1 MNSSTRSAAEGQM
14 APVKISHVVL
24 RSPRYQEAIDWWK
37 RFLGAHAQFES
48 DFITFLTY
56 DEEHHRL
63 AIVNTPDAKA
73 RSDKAAG
80 VDHFAFG
87 YADLGQLVTTYERLK
102 EQGVL
107 PYWCINHGPTTS
119 LYYKDPDGNQV
130 EIQVENF
137 PTLEECA
144 AWFHTEAFRKN
155 PIGIEFD
162 ADLLAKKFHDG
173 TLVEELLKQGS
184 VPAS

>member
-1 MNSSTRSAAEGQM
+1 MKTSTSSADERQM

-24 RSPRYQEAIDWWK
+24 RSPRYREVIDWWK
-37 RFLGAHAQFES
+37 GFLGAHAQFES
-48 DFITFLTY
+48 EFITFLTY

-63 AIVNTPDAKA
+63 AIVNAPDAEDG
-73 RSDKAAG
+73 SDNAAG

-87 YADLGQLVTTYERLK
+87 YADLKQLVTNYERLK
-102 EQGVL
+102 KQGVL

-130 EIQVENF
+130 EVQVENF

-144 AWFHTEAFRKN
+144 AWFHSEAFRKN

-162 ADLLAKKFHDG
+162 ADLLAQKFHEG
-173 TLVEELLKQGS
+173 APVKELLKQGS
-184 VPAS
+184 VPAA

>member
-1 MNSSTRSAAEGQM
+1 MNSPKQSNEPKTT
-14 APVKISHVVL
+14 PVKISHVVL
-24 RSPRYQEAIDWWK
+24 KSSKYQKAIDWWK
-37 RFLGAHAQFES
+37 EFLGAYTQFES

-63 AIVNTPDAKA
+63 AIINAPNAKA
-73 RSDKAAG
+73 RSGDVAG

-87 YADLGQLVTTYERLK
+87 YADLEQFVATYERLK

-144 AWFHTEAFRKN
+144 EWFHSEAFRKN
-155 PIGIEFD
+155 PIGVEFD
-162 ADLLAKKFHDG
+162 ADLLAKRFHEG
-173 TLVEELLKQGS
+173 TPIEELLKQGS
-184 VPAS
+184 VPAA